1 MLWSLDADVGNVL
14 WDRGWKWWPSFG
26 NAVVADGHVWF
37 NIFWWDPG
45 SYAMVCIGDL
55 FPPTTYLYRVNAG
68 GSNFDVA
75 LETNST
81 VTNLNT
87 TALETAGKIGFKVQ
101 GIGATDMSNITI
113 PNAMLSGPFNVTVDG
128 EQPVYLAPTTNNGT
142 HTSLYFTY
150 NGTIPHIVEITGTTF
165 IPEFPTIT
173 IVPMLITTLFMT
185 LVQLKRKRNK

>member
-1 MLWSLDADVGNVL
+1 MFWSD
-14 WDRGWKWWPSFG
+14 PSYTLNLF
-26 NAVVADGHVWF
+26 
-37 NIFWWDPG
+37 
-45 SYAMVCIGDL
+45 CIGSP